1 MTSATSAVKVFFE
14 ALDRQGLKVPIKPS
28 SRSHAGTKAG
38 FVVVWEFRVNP
49 RKRRGFERAYGPDG
63 EWATFF
69 RKGKGF
75 LGTELIR
82 DAHDATRYLTLDF
95 WKSRKHYERFK
106 SQNREMYQL
115 IDQRCEAFTT
125 KESEVG
131 QFSCRASKE

>member
-1 MTSATSAVKVFFE
+1 VTSATSAVKVFLE

-38 FVVVWEFRVNP
+38 FVVVWEFRS
-49 RKRRGFERAYGPDG
+49 RTAKRRAFERAYGPDG

-82 DAHDATRYLTLDF
+82 DAHNAGRYLTLDF
-95 WKSRKHYERFK
+95 WKSRKLYERFK
-106 SQNREMYQL
+106 NQNRETYEL
-115 IDQRCEAFTT
+115 IDQRCESLTT
-125 KESEVG
+125 QESEIG
-131 QFSCRASKE
+131 QFSRRASKE